1 MPTLRAHT
9 FLPRLNLLA
18 EFRTSHQNLLTME
31 TTPEPISEPILE
43 PCPSCGELLD
53 VSNFEPLTETT
64 CPICS
69 ASIIARSRFNNF
81 TLLSL
86 IARGGM
92 GLVFKAIDSQLNRE
106 VALKI
111 LRREISGDAEQREK
125 LAIEARLT
133 ASINHPHVVKVYSFG
148 EDRGQFYIAMEL
160 VEKGSLD
167 DLIMLQKRIAEI
179 QILNVGIQIAS
190 GLQAALEVGLIH
202 RDIKPGNIL
211 FSDARTA
218 KLVDFGL
225 ALVADEAAAQRGEI
239 WGTPYYIA
247 PEKLDQQPEDF
258 RSDIYSL
265 GGTLFHAL
273 AGRPPYEAETASMV
287 ALKQLKSQPV
297 SLQAFAPDV
306 SSETAYVINR
316 MMNKNPDERY
326 QSYEELIQHLTYAR
340 DKLLARVRAPERQK
354 PKPLQLESREE
365 KNFMGMITLVL
376 VFVVLLVLGMGF
388 WQWPRISSLLG
399 ISVTD
404 ALSENATR
412 NLAKALADARLLAVS
427 GKPKEA
433 LERIETLLKSP
444 TLPQPEK
451 NWALLH
457 GALFAYI
464 GGNASLATPYLN
476 QIHSIGI
483 LPREIMPLELSNFFV
498 DAARLASNAKGISLR
513 SVQAYKTNNYEAFV
527 YYLAGMSSLAE
538 GNLKGARE
546 ILEAA
551 LKSEPSGEAEW
562 INSLRPAAESALS
575 SIRELP
581 LSSNSIN
588 AR

>member
-31 TTPEPISEPILE
+31 TTPEPILE

-64 CPICS
+64 CPTCS
-69 ASIIARSRFNNF
+69 APIIVRSRFNNF

-167 DLIMLQKRIAEI
+167 DLIMLQKRVAEI

-211 FSDARTA
+211 FSNARTS

-225 ALVADEAAAQRGEI
+225 ALVADEAAAQKGEI

-247 PEKLDQQPEDF
+247 PEKLDHQPEDF

-340 DKLLARVRAPERQK
+340 DKLLARVRAPERRK

-376 VFVVLLVLGMGF
+376 VFVVLIVLGVGF

-404 ALSENATR
+404 AHSEDTTR

-433 LERIETLLKSP
+433 LERIEMLLKSP

-457 GALFAYI
+457 GALFAYM

-476 QIHSIGI
+476 QIYSIGI